1 MIKTSTDSDIVKY
14 IYNQFNNKEKI
25 DFESKILFDSNLNN
39 LIEDYYFIIDEIEKI
54 DLKPNKKLLEN
65 IMVFSKSYV
74 KK

>member
-25 DFESKILFDSNLNN
+25 DFESKLLFDSNLNN

-54 DLKPNKKLLEN
+54 DLNPNKKLLEN
-65 IMVFSKSYV
+65 IMNFSKLYI
-74 KK
+74 K

>member
-14 IYNQFNNKEKI
+14 IYKQFNNKEKI
-25 DFESKILFDSNLNN
+25 DFESKLLFDSNLNN

-65 IMVFSKSYV
+65 IMNFSKSYV
-74 KK
+74 K

>member
-25 DFESKILFDSNLNN
+25 DFESKLLFDSNLNN

-54 DLKPNKKLLEN
+54 DLKPTKKLLEN
-65 IMVFSKSYV
+65 IMSFSKSYV
-74 KK
+74 K

>member
-25 DFESKILFDSNLNN
+25 DFESKLLFDSNLNN

-54 DLKPNKKLLEN
+54 DLNPNKKLLEN
-65 IMVFSKSYV
+65 IMNFSKLYV
-74 KK
+74 K

>member
-25 DFESKILFDSNLNN
+25 DFESKLLFDSNLNK

-65 IMVFSKSYV
+65 IMNFSKSYV
-74 KK
+74 K

>member
-39 LIEDYYFIIDEIEKI
+39 LTEDYYFIIDEIEKI
-54 DLKPNKKLLEN
+54 DLKPNKKL
-65 IMVFSKSYV
+65 
-74 KK
+74 

>member
-14 IYNQFNNKEKI
+14 IYNQFDNKEKI
-25 DFESKILFDSNLNN
+25 DFESKLLFDSNLNK

-65 IMVFSKSYV
+65 IMNFSKSYV
-74 KK
+74 K

>member
-25 DFESKILFDSNLNN
+25 DFESKLLFDSNLNN

-54 DLKPNKKLLEN
+54 DLKPNKKLLKN
-65 IMVFSKSYV
+65 IMSFSKSYV
-74 KK
+74 K

>member
-25 DFESKILFDSNLNN
+25 DFESKLLFDSNLNN
-39 LIEDYYFIIDEIEKI
+39 LIEDYYLIIDEIEKI

-65 IMVFSKSYV
+65 IMSFSKSYV
-74 KK
+74 K

>member
-25 DFESKILFDSNLNN
+25 DFESKLLFDSNLNN

-65 IMVFSKSYV
+65 IMFFSKSYV
-74 KK
+74 K